1 MEESHKNN
9 PKTIKESFTM
19 TFKEGMFKP
28 VIVGTGSSEG
38 LVEKYNK
45 SDFSDYNLIT
55 YDKLKE
61 ALEEV
66 TNAKVEPFQHKEE
79 SLTLEYLY
87 KLRDEGATGILFDL
101 GNGLTT
107 GLGGAIAYYEA
118 INKECKDLWYN
129 GKTEEEVKQEQE
141 RKYELA
147 ESGQKKFR
155 KGGNNR
161 KKTKGR
167 RK

>member
-1 MEESHKNN
+1 MN
-9 PKTIKESFTM
+9 TG
-19 TFKEGMFKP
+19 GM
-28 VIVGTGSSEG
+28 EG

-66 TNAKVEPFQHKEE
+66 MNPNVEPFQHKEE
-79 SLTLEYLY
+79 TLTLEDLY
-87 KLRDEGATGILFDL
+87 RLRDEGAKGILFDL
-101 GNGLTT
+101 GNGITT
-107 GLGGAIAYYEA
+107 GLGGAIAYYESLD
-118 INKECKDLWYN
+118 KECKDLWYN

-167 RK
+167 KHK